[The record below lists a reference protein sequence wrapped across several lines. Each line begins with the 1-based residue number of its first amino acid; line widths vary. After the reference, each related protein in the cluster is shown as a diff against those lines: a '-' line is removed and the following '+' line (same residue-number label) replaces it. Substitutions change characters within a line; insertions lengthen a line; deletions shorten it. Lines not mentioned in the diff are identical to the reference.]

1 MTMNPM
7 KTIRQRLKSRKGL
20 TLVEVVVSLAILSLL
35 AILLTSVFTSAVTIV
50 GKQAVQKQANKEAA
64 GGIENVA
71 AGYDANADVT
81 VQQSSGNFSV
91 QFGGVTIEQQGAYY
105 EGTATDQEGSYTYFE
120 PNGQ

>member
-1 MTMNPM
+1 M
-7 KTIRQRLKSRKGL
+7 

-50 GKQAVQKQANKEAA
+50 GSQAVQKQANKEAA

-81 VQQSSGNFSV
+81 IQQSSGNFSV
-91 QFGGVTIEQQGAYY
+91 QFGGVTIVQQGTYY